1 MTATSDAKEVI
12 IDVTASFD
20 ANESNIPKKSK
31 DSTEKSDMTGD
42 VSSLDVNHV
51 METTEPNVERSKM
64 ACKCGPFWR
73 KKEKKNYNIIHLYF
87 DLVCI
92 WFHERRDLFI
102 GFENK

>member
-20 ANESNIPKKSK
+20 ANESNIQKKSK

-64 ACKCGPFWR
+64 PCKCGPFWR
-73 KKEKKNYNIIHLYF
+73 KKERKSITFYIYIL
-87 DLVCI
+87 I
-92 WFHERRDLFI
+92 
-102 GFENK
+102 

>member
-31 DSTEKSDMTGD
+31 DSTEKSDITSD

-51 METTEPNVERSKM
+51 MKTTEPNVERSKM

-73 KKEKKNYNIIHLYF
+73 KKEKNYNIIHIYF

>member
-1 MTATSDAKEVI
+1 MFISLDPIRTGPTTINITKVTATSDAKEVI

-51 METTEPNVERSKM
+51 METTEPIVERSKL
-64 ACKCGPFWR
+64 ACKCGPF
-73 KKEKKNYNIIHLYF
+73 
-87 DLVCI
+87 
-92 WFHERRDLFI
+92 
-102 GFENK
+102 

>member
-1 MTATSDAKEVI
+1 MQIKFSRQKKCISLDPIRIGPTTINITKVTATDAKEVI

-51 METTEPNVERSKM
+51 METTEPNVERNKM
-64 ACKCGPFWR
+64 ACKCGPF
-73 KKEKKNYNIIHLYF
+73 
-87 DLVCI
+87 
-92 WFHERRDLFI
+92 
-102 GFENK
+102 